1 MCLSVNLSFKVV
13 HLLIEQKSRN
23 FAVQNL
29 GLTSLSW
36 TDLMSYMKNYIQ
48 GEHLL
53 AFRKALI
60 IY

>member
-1 MCLSVNLSFKVV
+1 MGTSLSVNMRFKAVR
-13 HLLIEQKSRN
+13 LRIEQKSRN

-29 GLTSLSW
+29 ELTSLSW

-53 AFRKALI
+53 AF
-60 IY
+60 